1 MAGLENINQISIN
14 TYSLVER
21 WRKYFPVTLP
31 DFPLTISLPWH
42 QDLPTR
48 SEGRQQ
54 FVEAGFEVREGEQP
68 NRLGLMEAAAK
79 EFGFKR

>member
-1 MAGLENINQISIN
+1 MVGI
-14 TYSLVER
+14 R
-21 WRKYFPVTLP
+21 RKYFPVTLP

-54 FVEAGFEVREGEQP
+54 FVEAGFVEREGEQP
-68 NRLGLMEAAAK
+68 NRLGLMEVAAK
-79 EFGFKR
+79 EMMMKKSGPTRRVYKTS